1 MDKIISFL
9 QKYKK
14 FAVVGHGKPDGDAIG
29 SVAGMTELL
38 NANNKQATALFIDE
52 IPSKFQ
58 GLVTCN
64 NVQEIA
70 LSQINSFEALI
81 VLDSA
86 RTSRINLPETIS
98 LDDITIP
105 IINIDHH
112 VDNDVKG
119 DVNFIKST
127 AGATAEIIANLAE
140 KLESNYNWQIT
151 KVCAEMLYLGIITDT
166 GSFKFTNTTS
176 DTFKSASYL
185 LTKGVDLTKLNN
197 AAYFSKKFNQLKFEA
212 EMINNYLKCDLD
224 GRYAHAII
232 PQELFD
238 KYNFN
243 MKDGETVIEYLRE
256 IDTAVIAV
264 LIYPKD
270 KSIKVSLRSKNSAYP
285 VGPIARKFN
294 GGGHEMAAGITF
306 ENHTFE
312 EVDELLYN
320 AIKEVLA

>member
-1 MDKIISFL
+1 
-9 QKYKK
+9 
-14 FAVVGHGKPDGDAIG
+14 
-29 SVAGMTELL
+29 
-38 NANNKQATALFIDE
+38 
-52 IPSKFQ
+52 
-58 GLVTCN
+58 
-64 NVQEIA
+64 
-70 LSQINSFEALI
+70 
-81 VLDSA
+81 
-86 RTSRINLPETIS
+86 
-98 LDDITIP
+98 
-105 IINIDHH
+105 
-112 VDNDVKG
+112 
-119 DVNFIKST
+119 
-127 AGATAEIIANLAE
+127 
-140 KLESNYNWQIT
+140 
-151 KVCAEMLYLGIITDT
+151 MLYLGIITDT

-176 DTFKSASYL
+176 NTFKTASYL

-256 IDTAVIAV
+256 IDTAIIAV

-270 KSIKVSLRSKNSAYP
+270 TAVKVSLRSKNPAYP
-285 VGPIARKFN
+285 VGPIARKFD

-312 EVDELLYN
+312 EVDKLLYE
-320 AIKEVLA
+320 AIKEVLT

>member
-140 KLESNYNWQIT
+140 KLERNYNWQIT